1 RGDLQLL
8 REEAVQTDLDMSA
21 AQRKRVQERS
31 KELQN
36 QSWRVME
43 GMWKLTAEQRRQRS
57 LELARTVEKA
67 VGELLTPAQVARLRQ
82 IALQL
87 RQRGPHGFATP
98 EVADALKLTLAQ
110 RERIR
115 EIQQEA
121 QVTDVRKMQ
130 KGGRRPGGPGP
141 DFAKLWA
148 GGEAKVMQEVLTAE
162 QRARWRELTGKPLQG
177 NVRFM
182 PPHPF
187 DAPTVY
193 LFWRGPEHQ

>member
-1 RGDLQLL
+1 
-8 REEAVQTDLDMSA
+8 
-21 AQRKRVQERS
+21 
-31 KELQN
+31 
-36 QSWRVME
+36 
-43 GMWKLTAEQRRQRS
+43 
-57 LELARTVEKA
+57 
-67 VGELLTPAQVARLRQ
+67 
-82 IALQL
+82 
-87 RQRGPHGFATP
+87 
-98 EVADALKLTLAQ
+98 AQ

-121 QVTDVRKMQ
+121 QVSVLKKMQ
-130 KGGRRPGGPGP
+130 KGGKKPGGPGP

-148 GGEAKVMQEVLTAE
+148 GVEAKVMQEVLTAE

-193 LFWRGPEHQ
+193 LFWRGPEHQGGLIWQGPGPPPRLPPPEFGPRGKGLPKDPECEDP